1 MTVDVRE
8 AFRIADQHI
17 VDSELDALFTEL
29 LRVPSVHTELMES
42 DPALKTFVADV
53 VAPNLEALTGIAP
66 RADGMGNLRWQLGGV
81 SADPAEGLLFM
92 GYAMTYPAGSMPE
105 PFSGKVVPGEPYG
118 LQGPCVWGRG
128 GCEQKA
134 ALAAMLTAAAAV
146 RRSGQELARPLLLA
160 VSLAGETGRH
170 DAARYMVEEGGLAAR
185 HGIVGLGT
193 TNKVCLGNKGRI
205 DVEVVV
211 RGKSCHS
218 STPWA
223 GVNAV
228 DGARAVLERLDG
240 LVDGIAHPS
249 LGEASLVATHIES
262 GPDILHTIQDH
273 CRLTLD
279 RRLMPG
285 EDPAEALAA
294 ITRALTDLEPWQVE
308 VAQGN
313 FMYPAEVSEDS
324 EVAVALAAAREM
336 AGGDGA
342 AVMVPGSAG
351 RGVPERERHR
361 DRHVWTR
368 RPGLRP
374 HRRRGGAAGAGTASG
389 QGLHRGRPPNAH
401 VTPSGTDKRPIPER
415 KRDPPDVPRH
425 QKDPFRRCG
434 KDAGRRAYFFI
445 HPLLLYQVR
454 ARL

>member
-1 MTVDVRE
+1 MDAGE
-8 AFRIADQHI
+8 AFRIADEHV

-105 PFSGKVVPGEPYG
+105 PFSGEVVPGEPYG
-118 LQGPCVWGRG
+118 LQGPCIWGRG

-193 TNKVCLGNKGRI
+193 TNQVCLGNKGRI

-211 RGKSCHS
+211 RGKATATAARRGPG
-218 STPWA
+218 STRWTGRARCWSASTVWWTVSPTRSWA
-223 GVNAV
+223 R
-228 DGARAVLERLDG
+228 RAWWPPTSRAD
-240 LVDGIAHPS
+240 
-249 LGEASLVATHIES
+249 
-262 GPDILHTIQDH
+262 PDILHTIQDR

-285 EDPAEALAA
+285 EDPGEALAA
-294 ITRALTDLEPWQVE
+294 ISRALSDMEPWQVE
-308 VAQGN
+308 VTQGA
-313 FMYPAEVSEDS
+313 FMYPADVPANS
-324 EVAVALAAAREM
+324 EVAMALGAAREV
-336 AGGDGA
+336 AGETGPPIWFPA
-342 AVMVPGSAG
+342 A
-351 RGVPERERHR
+351 
-361 DRHVWTR
+361 
-368 RPGLRP
+368 L
-374 HRRRGGAAGAGTASG
+374 
-389 QGLHRGRPPNAH
+389 
-401 VTPSGTDKRPIPER
+401 
-415 KRDPPDVPRH
+415 
-425 QKDPFRRCG
+425 
-434 KDAGRRAYFFI
+434 DAGYLNEKGIETVMFGPGDLAFAHTDAEVVPLEQVRRA
-445 HPLLLYQVR
+445 
-454 ARL
+454 ARVYAAAALQMLA

>member
-1 MTVDVRE
+1 MTMDARE
-8 AFRIADQHI
+8 AFRIAGEHV
-17 VDSELDALFTEL
+17 VDSELDALFSEL
-29 LRVPSVHTELMES
+29 LRVPSVHTDLMES
-42 DPALKTFVADV
+42 DPALVAFVADV
-53 VAPNLEALTGIAP
+53 VKPRLEALTGVAP
-66 RADGMGNLRWQLGGV
+66 RTDGMGNLLWQCGG
-81 SADPAEGLLFM
+81 AAPEPAEGLLFM

-105 PFSGKVVPGEPYG
+105 PFSGNLVPGEPHG

-134 ALAAMLTAAAAV
+134 ALAAMLAAAAAV
-146 RRSGQELARPLLLA
+146 RRSGQDLARPLLLA
-160 VSLAGETGRH
+160 VSVAGETGRH

-193 TNKVCLGNKGRI
+193 TNRVCLGNKGRI

-211 RGKSCHS
+211 RGKASHS

-240 LVDGIAHPS
+240 LVDGIAHPE

-294 ITRALTDLEPWQVE
+294 ISRALAGMNPWRV
-308 VAQGN
+308 VVTQGN
-313 FMYPAEVSEDS
+313 FMYPADVPESS
-324 EVAVALAAAREM
+324 EVAVALGAARET
-336 AGGDGA
+336 AGETGPPIWFPA
-342 AVMVPGSAG
+342 A
-351 RGVPERERHR
+351 
-361 DRHVWTR
+361 
-368 RPGLRP
+368 L
-374 HRRRGGAAGAGTASG
+374 
-389 QGLHRGRPPNAH
+389 
-401 VTPSGTDKRPIPER
+401 
-415 KRDPPDVPRH
+415 
-425 QKDPFRRCG
+425 
-434 KDAGRRAYFFI
+434 DAGYLNEKGIETVMFGPGDLAFAHTDAEVVPLAQVRRA
-445 HPLLLYQVR
+445 
-454 ARL
+454 ARIYAAAALRMLT

>member
-336 AGGDGA
+336 AGETGPPLWFPA
-342 AVMVPGSAG
+342 A
-351 RGVPERERHR
+351 
-361 DRHVWTR
+361 
-368 RPGLRP
+368 L
-374 HRRRGGAAGAGTASG
+374 
-389 QGLHRGRPPNAH
+389 
-401 VTPSGTDKRPIPER
+401 
-415 KRDPPDVPRH
+415 
-425 QKDPFRRCG
+425 
-434 KDAGRRAYFFI
+434 DAGYLNENGIETVMFGPGDLAFAHTDAEVVPLEQVRRA
-445 HPLLLYQVR
+445 
-454 ARL
+454 ARVYTAAALQMLT

>member
-1 MTVDVRE
+1 MDVRE
-8 AFRIADQHI
+8 AFGIADEH
-17 VDSELDALFTEL
+17 VDDPELDALFTEL
-29 LRVPSVHTELMES
+29 LRVPSEHTERMES
-42 DPALKTFVADV
+42 DPAVTGFVADV
-53 VAPNLEALTGIAP
+53 VAPRLQTLTGLAP
-66 RADGMGNLRWQLGGV
+66 RTDGMGNLLWEYGGAA
-81 SADPAEGLLFM
+81 SDPAQGLLFM
-92 GYAMTYPAGSMPE
+92 GYAMTFPAGSMPE

-118 LQGPCVWGRG
+118 LEGPCVWGRG

-134 ALAAMLTAAAAV
+134 ALAAMLAAAAAV
-146 RRSGQELARPLLLA
+146 WRSGRELARPLSLA
-160 VSLAGETGRH
+160 VSTAGETGRH
-170 DAARYMVEEGGLAAR
+170 DAARYMLGQGGLAAR

-249 LGEASLVATHIES
+249 LGEASLVATRIES

-285 EDPAEALAA
+285 EDPAEALVA
-294 ITRALTDLEPWQVE
+294 ITRALADLEPWQVE

-313 FMYPAEVSEDS
+313 FMYPAEVPANS
-324 EVAVALAAAREM
+324 EVAVALGAAREM
-336 AGGDGA
+336 AGETGPPIYFPA
-342 AVMVPGSAG
+342 A
-351 RGVPERERHR
+351 
-361 DRHVWTR
+361 
-368 RPGLRP
+368 L
-374 HRRRGGAAGAGTASG
+374 
-389 QGLHRGRPPNAH
+389 
-401 VTPSGTDKRPIPER
+401 
-415 KRDPPDVPRH
+415 
-425 QKDPFRRCG
+425 
-434 KDAGRRAYFFI
+434 DAGYLNEKGIETVMFGPGDLAFAHTDAEVVPLGQVRRA
-445 HPLLLYQVR
+445 
-454 ARL
+454 ARVYAAAALQMLT

>member
-1 MTVDVRE
+1 MDVRE
-8 AFRIADQHI
+8 AFRMTDEH
-17 VDSELDALFTEL
+17 VDDVELDALFAEL
-29 LRVPSVHTELMES
+29 LRVPSEHKERMEA
-42 DPALKTFVADV
+42 DPAVTGFVADV
-53 VAPNLEALTGIAP
+53 VAPRLQALTGVTP
-66 RADGMGNLRWQLGGV
+66 RTDGMGNLLWRLGPAE
-81 SADPAEGLLFM
+81 ADPVEGLLFM
-92 GYAMTYPAGSMPE
+92 GYAMTFPAGSMPE
-105 PFSGKVVPGEPYG
+105 PFSGKVVPGESYG
-118 LQGPCVWGRG
+118 LQGPCLWGRG

-134 ALAAMLTAAAAV
+134 ALAAMLAAVTAV
-146 RRSGQELARPLLLA
+146 RRSGRELARPLSLA
-160 VSLAGETGRH
+160 VSTAGETGRH
-170 DAARYMVEEGGLAAR
+170 DAARYMLEEDGLMAR

-285 EDPAEALAA
+285 EDPAEALSA
-294 ITRALTDLEPWQVE
+294 ITRALADLEPWQVE

-336 AGGDGA
+336 AGETGPPLWFPA
-342 AVMVPGSAG
+342 A
-351 RGVPERERHR
+351 
-361 DRHVWTR
+361 
-368 RPGLRP
+368 L
-374 HRRRGGAAGAGTASG
+374 
-389 QGLHRGRPPNAH
+389 
-401 VTPSGTDKRPIPER
+401 
-415 KRDPPDVPRH
+415 
-425 QKDPFRRCG
+425 
-434 KDAGRRAYFFI
+434 DAGYLNERGIETVMFGPGDLAFAHTDAEVVPLEQVRRA
-445 HPLLLYQVR
+445 
-454 ARL
+454 ARVYATAALHMLM

>member
-1 MTVDVRE
+1 MDVRE
-8 AFRIADQHI
+8 AFRIADEH
-17 VDSELDALFTEL
+17 VDDAELDALFTEL
-29 LRVPSVHTELMES
+29 LRVPSEHTERMES
-42 DPALKTFVADV
+42 DPAVTGFVADV
-53 VAPNLEALTGIAP
+53 VAPRLQTLTGVTP
-66 RADGMGNLRWQLGGV
+66 RTDGMGNLLWRFGPAE
-81 SADPAEGLLFM
+81 ADPAEGLLFM
-92 GYAMTYPAGSMPE
+92 GYAMTFPAGSMPE

-118 LQGPCVWGRG
+118 FDGPCVWGRG

-134 ALAAMLTAAAAV
+134 ALAAMLAAAAAV
-146 RRSGQELARPLLLA
+146 RRSGRGLARTLSLA
-160 VSLAGETGRH
+160 VSTAGETGRH
-170 DAARYMVEEGGLAAR
+170 DAARYMLEQDGLTAR

-193 TNKVCLGNKGRI
+193 TNRVCLGNKGRI

-240 LVDGIAHPS
+240 LVDGIAHPE

-262 GPDILHTIQDH
+262 GPNILHTIQDR

-294 ITRALTDLEPWQVE
+294 ITRALADLEPWQAE

-324 EVAVALAAAREM
+324 EVAVALAAARET
-336 AGGDGA
+336 AGETGPPLWFPA
-342 AVMVPGSAG
+342 A
-351 RGVPERERHR
+351 
-361 DRHVWTR
+361 
-368 RPGLRP
+368 L
-374 HRRRGGAAGAGTASG
+374 
-389 QGLHRGRPPNAH
+389 
-401 VTPSGTDKRPIPER
+401 
-415 KRDPPDVPRH
+415 
-425 QKDPFRRCG
+425 
-434 KDAGRRAYFFI
+434 DAGYLNENGIETVMFGPGDLAFAHTDAEVVPLEQVRRA
-445 HPLLLYQVR
+445 
-454 ARL
+454 ARVYAAAALQMLV